1 MHKVVLKGPEKLTL
15 QELSNKL
22 TAAQKEAQEGDQD
35 DFPDHFLWIEQPENI
50 PTVLA
55 VAPNRK
61 PAVRNGKQAHLHAH
75 D

>member
-1 MHKVVLKGPEKLTL
+1 MSL
-15 QELSNKL
+15 QELSDKL
-22 TAAQKEAQEGDQD
+22 TAAQREAQEAGQQ

-61 PAVRNGKQAHLHAH
+61 PAVSFGEDIVPRHRG
-75 D
+75 